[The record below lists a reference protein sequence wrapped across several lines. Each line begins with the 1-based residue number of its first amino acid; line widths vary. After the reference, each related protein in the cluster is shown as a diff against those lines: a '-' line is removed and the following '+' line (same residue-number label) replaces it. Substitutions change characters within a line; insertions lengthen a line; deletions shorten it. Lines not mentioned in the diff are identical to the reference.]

1 MENVYLYTITELTF
15 LIVNIKQ
22 MRPVTEIPVADL
34 TFLFR
39 GDGYGKLKILA
50 SVGSMGGSINMMEP
64 FLHL

>member
-34 TFLFR
+34 TF
-39 GDGYGKLKILA
+39 
-50 SVGSMGGSINMMEP
+50 
-64 FLHL
+64 